1 MLILPLCL
9 RELPDSLQERQFE
22 LIKRISIITF
32 AFSLTLGLTP
42 PTAYA
47 ITEETPAERV
57 KNSASNFAEIP
68 RATNTSMAL
77 RLCPTP
83 QALTC
88 IESVSAINGDGSVA
102 PFTLVDV
109 ATDTFLD
116 QKNQNNENGWMLW
129 SFIDNTGATR
139 LIETIGS
146 LSGENYKGEQ
156 VNFNLQP
163 KLTFLF
169 LPGENGIK
177 KEDVTSGIKFK
188 FVFRSSWVV
197 PVASFMMAANGEFL
211 DEKISN
217 GHRYTYIGSPF
228 FGVNFSGQ
236 LEGLTE
242 KESEKTKS
250 SSEELR
256 MYFLIDHASS
266 IPNGSYVDT
275 KCAKYGYPVSSH
287 NAFGG
292 GVPWLTDNDTLNFSI
307 FSPHLLSTGELNKGF
322 FTTDMSVAYM
332 DCFWPGNSVTKS
344 PKVEIS
350 VINSDGTVQL
360 ATTSVRITKDKIF
373 QVRAFGFHYSQPTIR
388 VKVVQAVK
396 IEKAGAVKTSKK
408 MISITCVQGK
418 MIKKITGTRPSCPSG
433 YKKK

>member
-1 MLILPLCL
+1 M
-9 RELPDSLQERQFE
+9 
-22 LIKRISIITF
+22 IKRISLIIF
-32 AFSLTLGLTP
+32 AFSLTLGLSS
-42 PTAYA
+42 
-47 ITEETPAERV
+47 PA
-57 KNSASNFAEIP
+57 ALANFAEIP
-68 RATNTSMAL
+68 RETNASMAL

-88 IESVSAINGDGSVA
+88 IESVSAIYSDGSVR
-102 PFTLVDV
+102 PFTLRDF
-109 ATDTFLD
+109 ATGSYLD
-116 QKNQNNENGWMLW
+116 QKNQKTEDAWMQW
-129 SFIDNTGATR
+129 SFIDNKGATR
-139 LIETIGS
+139 LIDTFGY

-163 KLTFLF
+163 KMTFLF
-169 LPGENGIK
+169 SPGLNGIK

-228 FGVNFSGQ
+228 FGVNFSGP
-236 LEGLTE
+236 LGDLTE
-242 KESEKTKS
+242 AEAVKTKS

-275 KCAKYGYPVSSH
+275 RCAEYGYPVTSH
-287 NAFGG
+287 NAYGG
-292 GVPWLTDNDTLNFSI
+292 GVPWLTDKDTLAFSI
-307 FSPHLLSTGELNKGF
+307 ASPHMLSTGEPNIGF

-332 DCFWPGNSVTKS
+332 DCFWPGNNVTKS
-344 PKVEIS
+344 ESKLEIS
-350 VINSDGTVQL
+350 VINSDGTAQV

-388 VKVVQAVK
+388 IKVVQENKIEIAPAVK
-396 IEKAGAVKTSKK
+396 PVEVAAPAVKPVEVAAPAVKPVEVAAPAVKTATPKK
-408 MISITCVQGK
+408 SISIVCSKGK
-418 MIKKITGTRPSCPSG
+418 ITKKITGTRPKCPSG

>member
-1 MLILPLCL
+1 MHPTHN
-9 RELPDSLQERQFE
+9 SLQGRYFK
-22 LIKRISIITF
+22 LIKKMSIMTIVF
-32 AFSLTLGLTP
+32 NLTLGLTSP
-42 PTAYA
+42 AALA
-47 ITEETPAERV
+47 INEGTPAERV
-57 KNSASNFAEIP
+57 KSSASNFIEIP
-68 RATNTSMAL
+68 QATNASMAL

-88 IESVSAINGDGSVA
+88 IESVSAIYSYGRVS

-116 QKNQNNENGWMLW
+116 QKNQKNENGWMQW
-129 SFIDNTGATR
+129 SFIDDKGNTR

-146 LSGENYKGEQ
+146 LSGENYKGQQ

-169 LPGENGIK
+169 LPGENGIT

-197 PVASFMMAANGEFL
+197 PAASFMMAANGEFL

-217 GHRYTYIGSPF
+217 GNRYTYVGSPF
-228 FGVNFSGQ
+228 LGVNFSGQ

-266 IPNGSYVDT
+266 LPNGSYVDT
-275 KCAKYGYPVSSH
+275 RCAKYGYPVTSH
-287 NAFGG
+287 NAYGG

-322 FTTDMSVAYM
+322 FATDMSVAYM
-332 DCFWPGNSVTKS
+332 DCFWPGNNVTKS

-360 ATTSVRITKDKIF
+360 ATTSVTITKDKIF

-388 VKVVQAVK
+388 IKVVQENK
-396 IEKAGAVKTSKK
+396 IGIATPPKTSKK
-408 MISITCVQGK
+408 IISINCVKGK
-418 MIKKITGTRPSCPSG
+418 IVKKISGTRPSCPSG

>member
-1 MLILPLCL
+1 MP
-9 RELPDSLQERQFE
+9 SWLQEGRFE
-22 LIKRISIITF
+22 LIKRISLIIF
-32 AFSLTLGLTP
+32 AFSLTLGLSSP
-42 PTAYA
+42 AALA
-47 ITEETPAERV
+47 INEETPADRIQ
-57 KNSASNFAEIP
+57 NSISNFAEIP
-68 RATNTSMAL
+68 RETNASMAL

-88 IESVSAINGDGSVA
+88 IESVSAIYSDGSVH

-109 ATDTFLD
+109 ATGSYLD
-116 QKNQNNENGWMLW
+116 QKDQKTEDAWMQW
-129 SFIDNTGATR
+129 SFIDNKGATR
-139 LIETIGS
+139 LIDTFGF

-156 VNFNLQP
+156 VDFNLQP

-169 LPGENGIK
+169 SPGENGIK
-177 KEDVTSGIKFK
+177 EEDVTSGIKFK

-228 FGVNFSGQ
+228 FGVNFSGP
-236 LEGLTE
+236 LGDLTE
-242 KESEKTKS
+242 AEAVKTKS

-275 KCAKYGYPVSSH
+275 KCAKYGYPVTSH
-287 NAFGG
+287 NAYGG
-292 GVPWLTDNDTLNFSI
+292 GVPFLKDKDTLTFSI

-332 DCFWPGNSVTKS
+332 DCFWPGNNVTKS

-350 VINSDGTVQL
+350 VINSDGTAQV

-388 VKVVQAVK
+388 VKVVQANK
-396 IEKAGAVKTSKK
+396 IEKTGAVKTSKK
-408 MISITCVQGK
+408 MLSITCVKGK

>member
-1 MLILPLCL
+1 M
-9 RELPDSLQERQFE
+9 
-22 LIKRISIITF
+22 
-32 AFSLTLGLTP
+32 
-42 PTAYA
+42 
-47 ITEETPAERV
+47 

-68 RATNTSMAL
+68 RATNASMAL

-116 QKNQNNENGWMLW
+116 QKNQKNENGWMLW
-129 SFIDNTGATR
+129 SFTDKNGATR
-139 LIETIGS
+139 LIETLGS

-177 KEDVTSGIKFK
+177 NEDVTSGIKFK

-217 GHRYTYIGSPF
+217 GHRYTYLGSPF
-228 FGVNFSGQ
+228 FGVNFSGP
-236 LEGLTE
+236 LGGLTE
-242 KESEKTKS
+242 KEAVKTKS
-250 SSEELR
+250 SSEEIR

-275 KCAKYGYPVSSH
+275 KCAKYGYP
-287 NAFGG
+287 
-292 GVPWLTDNDTLNFSI
+292 
-307 FSPHLLSTGELNKGF
+307 
-322 FTTDMSVAYM
+322 
-332 DCFWPGNSVTKS
+332 
-344 PKVEIS
+344 
-350 VINSDGTVQL
+350 
-360 ATTSVRITKDKIF
+360 
-373 QVRAFGFHYSQPTIR
+373 
-388 VKVVQAVK
+388 
-396 IEKAGAVKTSKK
+396 
-408 MISITCVQGK
+408 
-418 MIKKITGTRPSCPSG
+418 
-433 YKKK
+433 

>member
-1 MLILPLCL
+1 M
-9 RELPDSLQERQFE
+9 RELPNSLQERQFE
-22 LIKRISIITF
+22 LIKRISVITF

-42 PTAYA
+42 PKAFA

-57 KNSASNFAEIP
+57 KSSASNFAEIP
-68 RATNTSMAL
+68 RTANASMAL

-109 ATDTFLD
+109 ATGTFLD
-116 QKNQNNENGWMLW
+116 QKNQKNENGWMQW
-129 SFIDNTGATR
+129 SFTDKNGATR

-169 LPGENGIK
+169 LPGDNGIK

-188 FVFRSSWVV
+188 FIFRSSWVV

-228 FGVNFSGQ
+228 FGVNFSGR

-332 DCFWPGNSVTKS
+332 DCFWPGNDVTKS

-360 ATTSVRITKDKIF
+360 ATTSV
-373 QVRAFGFHYSQPTIR
+373 
-388 VKVVQAVK
+388 
-396 IEKAGAVKTSKK
+396 
-408 MISITCVQGK
+408 SI
-418 MIKKITGTRPSCPSG
+418 
-433 YKKK
+433 YKR

>member
-1 MLILPLCL
+1 MHPTHN
-9 RELPDSLQERQFE
+9 SFQERLFE
-22 LIKRISIITF
+22 LIKKTSIITF
-32 AFSLTLGLTP
+32 AFSLTIGLTP
-42 PTAYA
+42 PTAFA

-57 KNSASNFAEIP
+57 KNSANNFAEIP
-68 RATNTSMAL
+68 RATNASMAL

-102 PFTLVDV
+102 PFTLIDV

-116 QKNQNNENGWMLW
+116 QKNQKNENGWMRW
-129 SFIDNTGATR
+129 SFTDKNGATR
-139 LIETIGS
+139 LIDTLGS

-197 PVASFMMAANGEFL
+197 PAASFMMAANGEFL

-266 IPNGSYVDT
+266 LPNGSYVDT
-275 KCAKYGYPVSSH
+275 RCAKYGYPVSSH

-332 DCFWPGNSVTKS
+332 DCFWPGNNVTKS

-360 ATTSVRITKDKIF
+360 ATTSVTITKDKIF
-373 QVRAFGFHYSQPTIR
+373 QVRAYGFHYSQPTIR

-396 IEKAGAVKTSKK
+396 IEKTGAVKANKK
-408 MISITCVQGK
+408 MISITCAKGK
-418 MIKKITGTRPSCPSG
+418 LIKKITGTRPNCPSG